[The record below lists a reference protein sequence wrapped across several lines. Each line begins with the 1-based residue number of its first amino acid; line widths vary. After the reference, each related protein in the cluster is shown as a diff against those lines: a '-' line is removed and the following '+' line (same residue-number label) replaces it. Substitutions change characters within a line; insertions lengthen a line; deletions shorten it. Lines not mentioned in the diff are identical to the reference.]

1 MKRDLVV
8 SRRKAVTLAASS
20 IAVAALGGSAWAQS
34 GQLQKATLRLNYVP
48 NAEHAP
54 YYLGLKKGFYK
65 EQGVDLQILPGTGS
79 NDTVRLVG
87 AGNDMFGVAVA
98 DAVVTGRSRGAPV
111 VSLGVLL
118 QQSPNVMV
126 SLKKNGITKPTDLY
140 GKKVGVPSRSTV
152 YAFWLALIKAAGL
165 DASKV
170 ETVDLGATPTSGVL
184 ASGGIDAAITLATNE
199 KVALELRGIEL
210 NVIDLGQYGVRS
222 YGQVL
227 FSNDTLVKNQP
238 DLVKK
243 VAAATMK
250 SWQYTIE
257 HTKEAVEVLKEY
269 VPETKVEHELAKWK
283 EITPR
288 TKARGEQV
296 PFGHQD
302 AAGWRSTYETFA
314 AAGLIGTAYDPTN
327 LIAAVK

>member
-1 MKRDLVV
+1 MTRDFSI
-8 SRRKAVTLAASS
+8 SRRKVVALAASS
-20 IAVAALGGSAWAQS
+20 IAMAAMGSSPRAQS

-79 NDTVRLVG
+79 NDTVRFVG
-87 AGNDMFGVAVA
+87 SGNDMFGVAVS
-98 DAVVTGRSRGAPV
+98 DAVVTGRGRGAPV
-111 VSLGVLL
+111 VSLGALL

-170 ETVDLGATPTSGVL
+170 DTVDLGATPTSGILVG
-184 ASGGIDAAITLATNE
+184 GGIDAAITLATNE

-210 NVIDLGQYGVRS
+210 NVIDIAKYGVRS

-227 FSNDTLVKNQP
+227 FTNEMLVKKQP
-238 DLVKK
+238 DLAKRVNE
-243 VAAATMK
+243 ATLK
-250 SWQYTIE
+250 SWQYTID
-257 HTKEAVEVLKEY
+257 HTREAIEVLKEY
-269 VPETKVEHELAKWK
+269 VPETKVENELAKWK

-288 TKARGEQV
+288 TKAIGQQV

-302 AAGWRSTYETFA
+302 EAGWRATYQTFA
-314 AAGLIGTAYDPTN
+314 AADLIGTAYDPVK